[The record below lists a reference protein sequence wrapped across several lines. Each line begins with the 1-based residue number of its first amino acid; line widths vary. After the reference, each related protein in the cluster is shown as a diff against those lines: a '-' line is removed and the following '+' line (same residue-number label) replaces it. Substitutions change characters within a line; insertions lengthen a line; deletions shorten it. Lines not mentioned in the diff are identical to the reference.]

1 MKTFKT
7 LLKTELL
14 LSFRGLDML
23 LFAIC
28 MPVVVTIIIGL
39 LFDGRPAYSG
49 ASYTFFE
56 QSFGAICTI
65 AICAG
70 GVMGLPLVLS
80 EYRGR
85 KILKRFQV
93 TPVSPALLLVVQVT
107 IYAIYSIASL
117 ILVYLTGKLFFKYKL
132 QGSALSFLGAYFLVM
147 LSMFSIGILV
157 GGIAPNSKI
166 AGAIASLLYFP
177 MLIFSGATL
186 PYEIMPPFLQK
197 FADLMPLT
205 QGIKLLKTASLGLQS
220 DNILAPF
227 LIMLITAVA
236 CTAVSLRF
244 FKWE

>member
-7 LLKTELL
+7 LLRTELL

-117 ILVYLTGKLFFKYKL
+117 ILVYLTGKLFLNTSYR
-132 QGSALSFLGAYFLVM
+132 G
-147 LSMFSIGILV
+147 
-157 GGIAPNSKI
+157 
-166 AGAIASLLYFP
+166 LYFP
-177 MLIFSGATL
+177 FLAHIF
-186 PYEIMPPFLQK
+186 
-197 FADLMPLT
+197 
-205 QGIKLLKTASLGLQS
+205 LLCFPCSA
-220 DNILAPF
+220 LAF
-227 LIMLITAVA
+227 
-236 CTAVSLRF
+236 
-244 FKWE
+244 W